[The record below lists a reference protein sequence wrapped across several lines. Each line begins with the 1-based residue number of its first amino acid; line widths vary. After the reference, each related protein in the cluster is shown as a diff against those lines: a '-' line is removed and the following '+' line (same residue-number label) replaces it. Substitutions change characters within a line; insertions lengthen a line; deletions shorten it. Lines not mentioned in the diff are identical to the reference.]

1 VTTQRA
7 FTWQG
12 GTRCGVESVPL
23 PRPAAGWVAIDVA
36 YAGICGSDLHICAGQ
51 HPRARPGVV
60 LGHEFVGVLAEPTET
75 LPRGTP
81 VFADPM
87 VHCGACD
94 ACLRGISNVCD
105 RLTAVGVDYPGA
117 LTSRVAVP
125 VDNVYPLP
133 EGAELRTL
141 ALTEPVAVGVRA
153 IRRGQLKSADRVH
166 VVGAGPIGVILALLA
181 RRAGATSVTLSE
193 PAVERRRA
201 ARDLG
206 LDVVAGGAG
215 SATADVVFD
224 ATGHPS
230 ASPALATWVRAQG
243 RIVIVG
249 AFPPGAQGIDLLR
262 VNFAELTVIG
272 SRIYSREDIEA
283 AIALLPADA
292 DLPALITAV
301 RPLDQAPRALDD
313 LRQGRAMKVLIDPT
327 ASS

>member
-1 VTTQRA
+1 MQRA

-12 GTRCGVESVPL
+12 GTTCDVEDVPL
-23 PRPAAGWVAIDVA
+23 PRSAEGWVEIDVA

-51 HPRARPGVV
+51 HPRAQPGVV

-75 LPRGTP
+75 LSRGTP

-87 VHCGACD
+87 VPCESCD

-105 RLTAVGVDYPGA
+105 RLTAIGVDYPGA

-125 VDNVYPLP
+125 VGNVHPLP
-133 EGAELRTL
+133 EGAELRVL

-153 IRRGQLKSADRVH
+153 IRRGGLKSADRVH
-166 VVGAGPIGVILALLA
+166 VVGAGPIGVIMALLA
-181 RRAGATSVTLSE
+181 RRAGAASVTLSE
-193 PAVERRRA
+193 PADGRRRMA
-201 ARDLG
+201 LDLG
-206 LDVVAGGAG
+206 LDVVADAVGGG
-215 SATADVVFD
+215 TADVVFD

-272 SRIYSREDIEA
+272 SRIYSRKDIEA
-283 AIALLPADA
+283 AIALLSADA

-301 RPLDQAPRALDD
+301 RPLDQTPRALDD